1 MISRRLLLGTAAS
14 LAAATIIRSAIA
26 YPDRPIRMIVPFA
39 AGGNTDILA
48 RLVAGPMTERL
59 GRPIVI
65 ENRAG
70 AGGSLGA
77 ELVARA
83 PADGY
88 TLLFGAGG
96 PLTAN
101 PVLQANIPYDVE
113 RDFRPIGLVGILPM
127 ICQVTARLP
136 ARSLTELIALMRQRD
151 GALTIATPGSGS
163 AAHLALELLLAGA
176 NVKATHVPYRGGSA
190 MIPDL
195 ISGTVDAGMV
205 ELPSALPL
213 HQEGKAP
220 IIAIATEARS
230 AHLPGVQTFIEAG
243 LPNFTAGS
251 YGGLLAPAATLA
263 EVIGKLHAALT
274 ATLDDAAIQVRIG
287 EVGAILASPGQRT
300 PDGFMQFL
308 RDELANARRAARL
321 AGLSPS

>member
-220 IIAIATEARS
+220 IIANATEARS

-251 YGGLLAPAATLA
+251 YGGLLAPAATPA